1 MGEFEL
7 LENISSALDGIRV
20 SLGGIS
26 FALFLMLFFKDMGG
40 K

>member
-1 MGEFEL
+1 MSEIEV
-7 LENISSALDGIRV
+7 LEEIASCLAGIRV

>member
-1 MGEFEL
+1 MSEL
-7 LENISSALDGIRV
+7 EVLEEIASYLAGIRA

-26 FALFLMLFFKDMGG
+26 FILLLMLFFKDMGG